1 MKKQT
6 LKRYTLGYTT
16 LGSDPLGVGHKA
28 AWPLSLRA
36 IQHRQILALNE
47 TTQATIAAPILY
59 HLGEQTHSIV
69 RQEKSALALKIV
81 APTQGWENEEK
92 IKRGQRANQGR
103 GKRKQRAR
111 KNAGIAEK

>member
-36 IQHRQILALNE
+36 IQHRQTLALNE
-47 TTQATIAAPILY
+47 TTLATIAGPILY
-59 HLGEQTHSIV
+59 QEGEQTRWIV
-69 RQEKSALALKIV
+69 RQEKAAFALKV
-81 APTQGWENEEK
+81 VTPTQG
-92 IKRGQRANQGR
+92 
-103 GKRKQRAR
+103 
-111 KNAGIAEK
+111 